1 MRPITILLLILTVS
15 LLIAACTPV
24 VLVHPSEPGH
34 ETVIRDAGRQLGVK
48 TRAVDEA
55 QPGAVELEWRS
66 AEDGVCGEA
75 LERLVGAESPRDA
88 LTEGV
93 VECQPRAWSCVSP
106 TYLAHELGH
115 VLGLNHDDRDENLMA
130 PAPKNGAEADTK
142 QRLRVNA
149 AAVGMSEVCK

>member
-1 MRPITILLLILTVS
+1 MRPITILPSILT
-15 LLIAACTPV
+15 LAACTPV

-34 ETVIRDAGRQLGVK
+34 ETTIRDAGRQLGVR
-48 TRAVDEA
+48 TRAVDEP
-55 QPGAVELEWRS
+55 QKGAVELEWRS

-88 LTEGV
+88 LTKGV

-115 VLGLNHDDRDENLMA
+115 VLGLNHDDRDDNLMA
-130 PAPKNGAEADTK
+130 PAPKNGAETDTK
-142 QRLRVNA
+142 QRLRANA
-149 AAVGMSEVCK
+149 AAVGMAEVCK